1 MRRRSQLAER
11 PPVPA
16 RVTRALTSTNT
27 ASAKHTQRI
36 TTLAPVVPAG
46 TAPTATVVAIH
57 RHTSEDLL
65 RRLSERPPTLAVLP
79 GAAAKT
85 ESSIEDRLNAAIG
98 CRSSEVALALLAQV
112 IGLEHRDFDAASD
125 EQIDTWMTRGT
136 AMLAELQPAT
146 ATEAMLAAQ
155 MVGTQRAAM
164 TFLERAMNPDQTLA
178 GVDANVLRAT
188 RLMRLFSEQVDTVA
202 KLKGKGGQQRVV
214 VEHVN
219 VAAGGQAI
227 VGIVVPGGRGP
238 TPDDHG

>member
-1 MRRRSQLAER
+1 MWMIRSE
-11 PPVPA
+11 
-16 RVTRALTSTNT
+16 
-27 ASAKHTQRI
+27 
-36 TTLAPVVPAG
+36 
-46 TAPTATVVAIH
+46 
-57 RHTSEDLL
+57 
-65 RRLSERPPTLAVLP
+65 
-79 GAAAKT
+79 
-85 ESSIEDRLNAAIG
+85 
-98 CRSSEVALALLAQV
+98 
-112 IGLEHRDFDAASD
+112 
-125 EQIDTWMTRGT
+125 

-164 TFLERAMNPDQTLA
+164 TFLKRAMNPDQTLA